1 MATLLVLTLLGT
13 GAHGQAGRALAI
25 VPSGDSLVGWSCSGA
40 PASLVGVAA
49 ARRLASPRPPLL
61 PALLLSWGQTHT
73 ALEHFPDP
81 ASAAFTFHRGDSPT
95 NPSHRY
101 HHPGNVTPKS

>member
-13 GAHGQAGRALAI
+13 AAHGQAGWALAI
-25 VPSGDSLVGWSCSGA
+25 VPSGDSLVGWACSGA

-49 ARRLASPRPPLL
+49 ARRLASPHTPLL

-73 ALEHFPDP
+73 ALEHLP
-81 ASAAFTFHRGDSPT
+81 
-95 NPSHRY
+95 
-101 HHPGNVTPKS
+101 